1 MLRSATSATRL
12 TASANEPAA
21 SSAVALNSLGSSA
34 WYLGYSPLSSLVVVC
49 RPAPAKPIRLSPPSD
64 IDTSAP
70 EVRARAVSPSTRAGT
85 STAVLRSGRAGFQRS
100 SRTASRYLSVAT
112 RVSVSPAISILMP
125 VSAGRVSSRP
135 AAIATWPMAEA
146 IASLPTD
153 PASGGISGSVGYSSS
168 GSRTRVKV
176 ALPHL
181 SVARVPSVT
190 RSTGLAG
197 SDRTISASRR
207 PETSTAPSSS
217 VITGTVA
224 WAETS

>member
-1 MLRSATSATRL
+1 M
-12 TASANEPAA
+12 
-21 SSAVALNSLGSSA
+21 
-34 WYLGYSPLSSLVVVC
+34 SPW
-49 RPAPAKPIRLSPPSD
+49 
-64 IDTSAP
+64 
-70 EVRARAVSPSTRAGT
+70 
-85 STAVLRSGRAGFQRS
+85 
-100 SRTASRYLSVAT
+100 
-112 RVSVSPAISILMP
+112 ISILMP
-125 VSAGRVSSRP
+125 VSAGSVSSRP

-146 IASLPTD
+146 SASLPTD

-207 PETSTAPSSS
+207 PETRTAPSSS